1 MTNEIRNLLKPEK
14 DIGGSMGIW
23 VRVFLNE
30 NGRVHA
36 PMISSCSK
44 NKCRQVGNS
53 EKGIYAFRRTVN
65 SKMRCEEVSAT
76 AALLG
81 HTEDVNE
88 RYYTCLLYTSCGS
101 PAAVTG
107 RKGFGCMG
115 HFPKAGRPWTQ
126 QIYSSY
132 RNILWPA
139 CRRRRGKMRA
149 HLFRWCHPVCG
160 IRAADGH
167 IAKRQH
173 RCV

>member
-1 MTNEIRNLLKPEK
+1 M
-14 DIGGSMGIW
+14 SQS
-23 VRVFLNE
+23 FLNE

-88 RYYTCLLYTSCGS
+88 RYYTYDISGIEEKTE
-101 PAAVTG
+101 
-107 RKGFGCMG
+107 
-115 HFPKAGRPWTQ
+115 
-126 QIYSSY
+126 I
-132 RNILWPA
+132 ILRINA
-139 CRRRRGKMRA
+139 EMSNLGNR
-149 HLFRWCHPVCG
+149 
-160 IRAADGH
+160 
-167 IAKRQH
+167 
-173 RCV
+173 